1 MTTQT
6 QQAIYE
12 MLTENTGQHFLDSGG
27 DNGRH
32 WQRNQKKSHL
42 DFMNEEELHFD
53 KSDPKD
59 IIITKSLYHHLVESC
74 EHLTPLTNQLND
86 WINENKYHAFDNPN
100 GRSNTWHDV
109 EKFMLEFV
117 THHDKIHCVYTYNFD
132 NVLSQDI
139 QYLHSGDDLY
149 DNDIIAL
156 SIHNG
161 ADARGGLTDYK
172 FFKVD
177 WDQFL
182 LFDPEYYQEYYNDI
196 EVA

>member
-12 MLTENTGQHFLDSGG
+12 MLIENTGKHFLDSGG
-27 DNGRH
+27 DSGRH
-32 WQRNQKKSHL
+32 WQLNQKKTHL
-42 DFMNEEELHFD
+42 DFMNEEVLHFD

-100 GRSNTWHDV
+100 GRSNTWNDV
-109 EKFMLEFV
+109 EEFMSEFL
-117 THHDKIHCVYTYNFD
+117 THDKIHCVYTYNFD

-139 QYLHSGDDLY
+139 QYLHFGDDLY

-172 FFKVD
+172 FFRVD

-182 LFDPEYYQEYYNDI
+182 NFDPEYYLEYYNDI

>member
-6 QQAIYE
+6 QQTIYE
-12 MLTENTGQHFLDSGG
+12 MLTENTGTHFLDSGG
-27 DNGRH
+27 DDGRH

-42 DFMNEEELHFD
+42 DFMNEEVLHFD

-100 GRSNTWHDV
+100 GRSNTWNDV
-109 EKFMLEFV
+109 EEFMSEFL
-117 THHDKIHCVYTYNFD
+117 THDKIHCVYTYNFD

-139 QYLHSGDDLY
+139 QYLHFGDDLY

-172 FFKVD
+172 FFRVD

-182 LFDPEYYQEYYNDI
+182 NFDPEYYLEYYNDI

>member
-12 MLTENTGQHFLDSGG
+12 MLIENTGKHFLDSGG
-27 DNGRH
+27 DSGRH
-32 WQRNQKKSHL
+32 WQHNQNKTHL
-42 DFMNEEELHFD
+42 DFINEKGLHFD
-53 KSDPKD
+53 KSDPND
-59 IIITKSLYHHLVESC
+59 VIITKSLYHHLTESL
-74 EHLTPLTNQLND
+74 EYLPQLTNQLND
-86 WINENKYHAFDNPN
+86 WINKDKYHAFDNPN
-100 GRSNTWHDV
+100 GRSNVWHDV
-109 EKFMLEFV
+109 EDFMSEFL
-117 THHDKIHCVYTYNFD
+117 TDDKIHCVYTYNFD
-132 NVLSQDI
+132 NVLSQNI

-149 DNDIIAL
+149 DNNIIAL

-182 LFDPEYYQEYYNDI
+182 LFDNEYYQDS

>member
-12 MLTENTGQHFLDSGG
+12 MLTENTGTHFLDSGG
-27 DNGRH
+27 DDGRH

-42 DFMNEEELHFD
+42 DFMNEEVLHFD

-100 GRSNTWHDV
+100 GRSNTWNDV
-109 EKFMLEFV
+109 EEFMSEFL
-117 THHDKIHCVYTYNFD
+117 THDKIHCVYTYNFD

-139 QYLHSGDDLY
+139 QYLHFGDDLY

-172 FFKVD
+172 FFRVE

-182 LFDPEYYQEYYNDI
+182 NFDPEYYLEYYNDI